1 MNINSDENPFFM
13 NDIDNHSN
21 QNPLMEIIK
30 NLYKQG
36 QFDFDF
42 NFLNNFPTIELE
54 EDKEEERRKR
64 DKLFMKSFK
73 EVFGLN
79 DNDFIDAE
87 IDKDEDE
94 EEDDIYFNKKIKKDR
109 KKGRPKKGEI
119 RDYEVKKDKFDKF
132 LTLHKIIRCLF
143 KNALNHI
150 NKTYEATNAEK
161 KSGPLLRSVDA
172 EEYNVYSNQKIVELF
187 NKTLGD
193 VFSAKIS
200 RRNFNFISEH
210 SEDNNKIVIESLKK
224 ENKEKADK
232 YDFKILKDIINDKH
246 IRKKVKSN
254 FRFMK
259 YISEKNFYNFLEE
272 YNSKNISESLTN
284 DKEKSKNNFENFDN
298 NNNNFFLLVY
308 FLLGINYINK
318 SQINLSENDLL
329 SLIPTFM
336 KLHQPKIIKKK
347 QRIFKKGK
355 SKKAK
360 INNENNDKTG
370 RNIIR
375 INLEELFNPELK
387 NEKTINLIEDNEI

>member
-42 NFLNNFPTIELE
+42 NFLNNFPTIELDE
-54 EDKEEERRKR
+54 KEEQRKR

-87 IDKDEDE
+87 IDKDDDEDE
-94 EEDDIYFNKKIKKDR
+94 DDDKEEDDIYFIKKKKPDR

-132 LTLHKIIRCLF
+132 LTFHKIIRCLF

-187 NKTLGD
+187 NKTLGE

-224 ENKEKADK
+224 ENKEKK
-232 YDFKILKDIINDKH
+232 VIEILDLTVREFH
-246 IRKKVKSN
+246 E
-254 FRFMK
+254 K
-259 YISEKNFYNFLEE
+259 YI
-272 YNSKNISESLTN
+272 
-284 DKEKSKNNFENFDN
+284 NNEIDGFTF
-298 NNNNFFLLVY
+298 
-308 FLLGINYINK
+308 
-318 SQINLSENDLL
+318 ENDLIKIEKKEGIEYKNRYEKIAL
-329 SLIPTFM
+329 ELIDIIE
-336 KLHQPKIIKKK
+336 KKEEKI
-347 QRIFKKGK
+347 
-355 SKKAK
+355 
-360 INNENNDKTG
+360 
-370 RNIIR
+370 
-375 INLEELFNPELK
+375 K
-387 NEKTINLIEDNEI
+387 NK

>member
-1 MNINSDENPFFM
+1 MNINSDENPFFI
-13 NDIDNHSN
+13 NDIDNHIN

-79 DNDFIDAE
+79 DSDFIDNE
-87 IDKDEDE
+87 IDEDDDDE
-94 EEDDIYFNKKIKKDR
+94 EEEKEEDDEIYFQNKKESDR

-119 RDYEVKKDKFDKF
+119 LGYEVKKDKFDKF

-150 NKTYEATNAEK
+150 NKTYEATNEEK

-224 ENKEKADK
+224 ENKEKK
-232 YDFKILKDIINDKH
+232 VIEILDLTVREFH
-246 IRKKVKSN
+246 E
-254 FRFMK
+254 K
-259 YISEKNFYNFLEE
+259 YI
-272 YNSKNISESLTN
+272 
-284 DKEKSKNNFENFDN
+284 NNEIDGFTF
-298 NNNNFFLLVY
+298 
-308 FLLGINYINK
+308 
-318 SQINLSENDLL
+318 ENDLIKIEKKEGIEYKNRYEKIAL
-329 SLIPTFM
+329 ELID
-336 KLHQPKIIKKK
+336 IID
-347 QRIFKKGK
+347 KKGE
-355 SKKAK
+355 K
-360 INNENNDKTG
+360 I
-370 RNIIR
+370 
-375 INLEELFNPELK
+375 K
-387 NEKTINLIEDNEI
+387 NK